1 MKMKK
6 RTAIWAGLVAT
17 AMCVI
22 FASSGFLFLQRNQ
35 EGFIFADQKGDASVL
50 ARIRVTGVL
59 KDSFHRVSFSSHG
72 MNFEHRA
79 LRQTMFQDLFRAK
92 DWHPVCYYFEPLP
105 EANVTREKSVV
116 DKAWRYNPD
125 GSATSTEQQTILTE
139 TADAFLLCLTGNAMP
154 AGYHSYRVKTQVSYH
169 REVSMQYVLLDGKK
183 ETGTNPSIPVGS
195 VLEVS
200 SHNLVQM
207 NNRWYAITAADAD
220 CRGTGGIYDVT
231 DFVNLPLS
239 GEESPAMVEQ
249 ENLYPIELDGGKN
262 EILSMESCGENLAV
276 FISVNGR
283 MTMRI
288 VNPQTWETEHIVALL
303 GWGEPMP
310 PGGFFAK
317 GEYAVLVRFLEPEV
331 QADVESSGENTT
343 LRQIDIVNLE
353 SGAVVKQFQDSS
365 PLARMGVM
373 DALYIDDTLYLISF
387 MTPPDNPAGKAQNQQ
402 PSGWTVDLPVLSV
415 YREGEQIFACMIQS
429 GQQEDARVKAPEA
442 RRYSELYLQPAEG
455 GR

>member
-6 RTAIWAGLVAT
+6 RTAIWAGLIAA

-35 EGFIFADQKGDASVL
+35 GGFIFTDQRGDVSVMD
-50 ARIRVTGVL
+50 RIRVTGVL
-59 KDSFHRVSFSSHG
+59 KDSFHRVSFSSYG
-72 MNFEHRA
+72 TDFVHRA
-79 LRQTMFQDLFRAK
+79 LRQTMFQDLFGAK

-105 EANVTREKSVV
+105 KANVTREKSVV
-116 DKAWRYNPD
+116 DKAWQYNPD

-139 TADAFLLCLTGNAMP
+139 TADAFLLCLTGNAMH
-154 AGYHSYRVKTQVSYH
+154 ADYHSYRVKTQVSYH

-183 ETGTNPSIPVGS
+183 ETSTNPSIPVGS

-207 NNRWYAITAADAD
+207 NNRWYAITATDAD

-276 FISVNGR
+276 FLSVNGR

-288 VNPQTWETEHIVALL
+288 VNPKTWETEHIVALL
-303 GWGEPMP
+303 GWEKPML

-317 GEYAVLVRFLEPEV
+317 GEYAVLIRFLAPEV
-331 QADVESSGENTT
+331 QADAEPSGENTT
-343 LRQIDIVNLE
+343 LRRIDIVNLE
-353 SGAVVKQFQDSS
+353 NGTVIKQFQDSS
-365 PLARMGVM
+365 PRAQMGVM
-373 DALYIDDTLYLISF
+373 DALYTDDTLYLISF
-387 MTPPDNPAGKAQNQQ
+387 IAPPDSPSGEAQNQQ
-402 PSGWTVDLPVLSV
+402 PSGWTVACPYLSV
-415 YREGEQIFACMIQS
+415 YREGEQVFACMIQS
-429 GQQEDARVKAPEA
+429 GQQEDARVKAPQA
-442 RRYSELYLQPAEG
+442 RRYSELHLQAAEG

>member
-1 MKMKK
+1 MQ
-6 RTAIWAGLVAT
+6 G
-17 AMCVI
+17 CC
-22 FASSGFLFLQRNQ
+22 
-35 EGFIFADQKGDASVL
+35 FIFCAISWMARACSLPMGASGL
-50 ARIRVTGVL
+50 L
-59 KDSFHRVSFSSHG
+59 WS
-72 MNFEHRA
+72 
-79 LRQTMFQDLFRAK
+79 MFIAML
-92 DWHPVCYYFEPLP
+92 
-105 EANVTREKSVV
+105 
-116 DKAWRYNPD
+116 
-125 GSATSTEQQTILTE
+125 SA
-139 TADAFLLCLTGNAMP
+139 
-154 AGYHSYRVKTQVSYH
+154 VSYH

-207 NNRWYAITAADAD
+207 NNRWYAITATDAD

-276 FISVNGR
+276 FLSVNGR

-303 GWGEPMP
+303 GWEKPML
-310 PGGFFAK
+310 PGSFFAK

-331 QADVESSGENTT
+331 QADAEPSGENTT
-343 LRQIDIVNLE
+343 LRRIDIVNLE
-353 SGAVVKQFQDSS
+353 NGTVIKQFQDSS
-365 PLARMGVM
+365 PRAQMGVM
-373 DALYIDDTLYLISF
+373 DALYTDDTLYLISF
-387 MTPPDNPAGKAQNQQ
+387 IAPPDSPSGEAQNRQ

-429 GQQEDARVKAPEA
+429 GQQEDARVKAPQA
-442 RRYSELYLQPAEG
+442 RRYSELHLQAAEG